1 MDITISFCFFLLGLW
16 ILVFSSNWLIQ
27 GCVKFSYLL
36 KLTPLFVGLVLV
48 AFGTSTPEAGVGI
61 IAAIKNEKG
70 IALGNIIG
78 SNIANI
84 GLVLAICALF
94 RPLEVNKN
102 IFKREIPFMIFSAV
116 LFYILSLDLV
126 ISRIDGLIFI
136 SIFIIFLITSY
147 RGAKRSF
154 DTSEISDFELKP
166 SIKKAQSYYPII
178 FIVFLSLV
186 GVVIGANFMVRGGS
200 TLAKIF
206 GVKPW
211 IIGITVFAIG
221 TSLPELVSSLVAS
234 SKNISSISV
243 GNIIGSNIFNI
254 VFVLGIVS
262 LIRPI
267 GIEASMLKFEFPIML
282 VFSLILFIFMRT
294 KYRLTRYEGLVMLLG
309 YICFILFLLKR

>member
-1 MDITISFCFFLLGLW
+1 MGITISFCLFLFGLFV
-16 ILVFSSNWLIQ
+16 LVISSNWLIQ

-84 GLVLAICALF
+84 GLVLSICALF
-94 RPLEVNKN
+94 RPLEINKSV
-102 IFKREIPFMIFSAV
+102 FRREIPFMLFSAV
-116 LFYILSLDLV
+116 LFYVLSLDLL
-126 ISRIDGLIFI
+126 ISRLDGLIFI
-136 SIFIIFLITSY
+136 LVFIVFLISSY

-154 DTSEISDFELKP
+154 DVKEISDFELKP
-166 SIKKAQSYYPII
+166 SIKKIQSYHPII

-186 GVVIGANFMVRGGS
+186 GVVIGADFMVRGGS
-200 TLAKIF
+200 NLAKIF

-254 VFVLGIVS
+254 VFVLGVVS

-267 GIEASMLKFEFPIML
+267 GIEASMLGFELPVML
-282 VFSLILFIFMRT
+282 TFSFILFIFMRT

-309 YICFILFLLKR
+309 YICFIAVLLRR